1 MDTPIPTLKRT
12 SDLRAVQKYIRKI
25 IELKFET
32 ASAYAKKEGISVQ
45 YLSNVLSDKNTK
57 GLPQRILDR
66 FRLQQ
71 VTKTYWELT
80 PVEEAP
86 AKTKAVKK

>member
-32 ASAYAKKEGISVQ
+32 ASAYARKEGISVQ

-71 VTKTYWELT
+71 VTKTYWELA

>member
-1 MDTPIPTLKRT
+1 
-12 SDLRAVQKYIRKI
+12 
-25 IELKFET
+25 
-32 ASAYAKKEGISVQ
+32 VQ